1 MNMTGPVA
9 TTREAWT
16 AHRMIGLRD
25 VVTCKGN
32 ANQRIIEAIGADEV
46 VLLAH
51 VLHVLDMQCS
61 DLDLIL

>member
-1 MNMTGPVA
+1 
-9 TTREAWT
+9 
-16 AHRMIGLRD
+16 MIGLRD

-32 ANQRIIEAIGADEV
+32 ANQRIIEAASADEV